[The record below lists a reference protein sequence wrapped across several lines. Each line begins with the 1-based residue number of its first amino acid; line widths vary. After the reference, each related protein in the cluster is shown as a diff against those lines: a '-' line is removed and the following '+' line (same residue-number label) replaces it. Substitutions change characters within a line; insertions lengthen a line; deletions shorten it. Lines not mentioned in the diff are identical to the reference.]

1 MKVLPEDFRLAP
13 CANGV
18 PSAHG
23 APAQV
28 NLAASMLANGLALQA
43 LQLVDPV
50 CRSAWS
56 VPDGVL
62 VKAFVI
68 AIEAQ
73 LQLNATQVSFGNFK
87 PFATVTVG
95 MILMR
100 FTQRGRA

>member
-1 MKVLPEDFRLAP
+1 MKVLPDDFRLTP

-43 LQLVDPV
+43 LQVANPI

-68 AIEAQ
+68 AVESQ
-73 LQLNATQVSFGNFK
+73 LQLNAIQVPTDSTTITRMSSHNTSLPK
-87 PFATVTVG
+87 
-95 MILMR
+95 
-100 FTQRGRA
+100 